1 MVADIYEVNDRLDDS
16 KRILLLAYKR
26 SSIGKIILYRLV
38 EVCLKLGETDE
49 AVDYYTEYEQNAP
62 GDSSKYILKY
72 KIYKAKRA
80 PVEDL
85 IAILEEYKSKEY
97 TERWA
102 YELAR
107 LYQKAGMKE
116 KMRGRV

>member
-26 SSIGKIILYRLV
+26 SSIGKIIPYRLV

-62 GDSSKYILKY
+62 GDSSKYISE
-72 KIYKAKRA
+72 I
-80 PVEDL
+80 
-85 IAILEEYKSKEY
+85 
-97 TERWA
+97 
-102 YELAR
+102 
-107 LYQKAGMKE
+107 
-116 KMRGRV
+116 